1 MEVETPY
8 VEAML
13 ALCWLTFRSWA
24 RLGRFF
30 RVFVAF
36 CCRLA
41 AFGASWRA
49 PGSIFEG
56 LGALQGGFAA
66 YMALF
71 FEVLCCMRA
80 CAVPVL

>member
-30 RVFVAF
+30 RVWLSSVAA
-36 CCRLA
+36 CGS
-41 AFGASWRA
+41 FGASWRA

-56 LGALQGGFAA
+56 PGALHGGFAA
-66 YMALF
+66 HMALF
-71 FEVLCCMRA
+71 FEVFCCMRA